1 MVWLI
6 HTPHR
11 FIEDTPMAL
20 ESLQDL
26 YLEQLRDLRS
36 AEEQIIEALPKMI
49 EQTNHPEL
57 RQAFETHLRQTKEQL
72 RRLEQIGQRAGQDL
86 GGHKC
91 KGMEGLLEEGEE
103 LLEERA
109 DSDVLDAALISAAQR
124 VEHYEMAGYGCA
136 RTYARLLG
144 LEDDAKI
151 LQQTLDEEGETDH
164 LLTELAERVIN
175 VEALMGGA
183 STDREVARGTQ
194 RDADARPR
202 SKAPGRAPQSDMD
215 TTV

>member
-1 MVWLI
+1 
-6 HTPHR
+6 
-11 FIEDTPMAL
+11 MAL

-26 YLEQLRDLRS
+26 YLEQLRDLHS

-49 EQTNHPEL
+49 KKTNHPEL
-57 RQAFETHLRQTKEQL
+57 RRAFETHLRQTEEQL
-72 RRLEQIGQRAGQDL
+72 RRLEQIGEQSGQDL
-86 GGHKC
+86 GGHTC
-91 KGMEGLLEEGEE
+91 KGMKGLLEDGDE
-103 LLEERA
+103 LMKERA

-144 LEDDAKI
+144 LEDDARV

-175 VEALMGGA
+175 IEALTGDARM
-183 STDREVARGTQ
+183 DRDVTPRTQ
-194 RDADARPR
+194 RGADVSSRGSKTSDR
-202 SKAPGRAPQSDMD
+202 SRQQTTESDLD

>member
-1 MVWLI
+1 
-6 HTPHR
+6 
-11 FIEDTPMAL
+11 MAL

-26 YLEQLRDLRS
+26 YLEQLRDLHS

-49 EQTNHPEL
+49 KKTNHPEL
-57 RQAFETHLRQTKEQL
+57 RRAFETHLRQTEEQL
-72 RRLEQIGQRAGQDL
+72 RRLEQIGEQSGQDL
-86 GGHKC
+86 GGHTC
-91 KGMEGLLEEGEE
+91 KGMKGLLEEGEE
-103 LLEERA
+103 LMKERA

-144 LEDDAKI
+144 LEDDARV

-175 VEALMGGA
+175 IEALTGDA
-183 STDREVARGTQ
+183 RTDRDVTPRTQ
-194 RDADARPR
+194 RGADVSSRGKTSGCSR
-202 SKAPGRAPQSDMD
+202 QQTTESDLD

>member
-1 MVWLI
+1 
-6 HTPHR
+6 
-11 FIEDTPMAL
+11 MAL

-26 YLEQLRDLRS
+26 YLEQLRDLHS

-49 EQTNHPEL
+49 KKTNHPEL
-57 RQAFETHLRQTKEQL
+57 RRAFETHLRQTEEQL
-72 RRLEQIGQRAGQDL
+72 RRLEQIGEQSGQDL
-86 GGHKC
+86 GGHTC
-91 KGMEGLLEEGEE
+91 KGMKGLLEEGEE
-103 LLEERA
+103 LMKERA

-144 LEDDAKI
+144 LEDDARV

-175 VEALMGGA
+175 IEALTGDA
-183 STDREVARGTQ
+183 RTDRDVTPRTQ
-194 RDADARPR
+194 RGADVSSR
-202 SKAPGRAPQSDMD
+202 SKSRSRQQTTESDLD